1 MTVRIEVSPE
11 AAQIIEVLRV
21 NAAALNLSLEAYLR
35 RIIEAAPLLQ
45 INGGQAAL
53 EERPLSELLE
63 GLIGV
68 IDSREPY
75 ERLEKERDAFGRGV
89 IAKLEK
95 QVVKLP

>member
-1 MTVRIEVSPE
+1 MTVQIEVSLE
-11 AAQIIEVLRV
+11 TAQIIEALKV

-35 RIIEAAPLLQ
+35 RIIEAISLLQ
-45 INGGQAAL
+45 ANGSRSVSEQ
-53 EERPLSELLE
+53 RPLSELLE

-75 ERLEKERDAFGRGV
+75 ERPLKERNAFGTAV

-95 QVVKLP
+95 QGIKLP

>member
-1 MTVRIEVSPE
+1 MTVQIEVSPE
-11 AAQIIEVLRV
+11 AAQIIEALRV
-21 NAAALNLSLEAYLR
+21 NAATLNLSLEAYLR
-35 RIIEAAPLLQ
+35 KIIEAAPLLQ
-45 INGGQAAL
+45 TNGAPPDS

-75 ERLEKERDAFGRGV
+75 ERPQKERDAFGKGV

-95 QVVKLP
+95 QGIKLP